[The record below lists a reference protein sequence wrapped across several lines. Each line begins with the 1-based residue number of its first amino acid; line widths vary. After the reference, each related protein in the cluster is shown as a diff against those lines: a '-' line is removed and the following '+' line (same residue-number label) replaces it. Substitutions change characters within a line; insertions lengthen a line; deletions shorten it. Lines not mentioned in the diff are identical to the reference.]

1 MLSMHH
7 AKLHLTLVSKRF
19 CHMISSGSFVS
30 FLCDT
35 RNKVTN
41 QVIIRLHGL
50 AVDVFLK
57 RWANALE
64 I

>member
-1 MLSMHH
+1 
-7 AKLHLTLVSKRF
+7 
-19 CHMISSGSFVS
+19 MISSGSFVS
-30 FLCDT
+30 FLCDDT

-41 QVIIRLHGL
+41 QVIIRLRGL